1 LATTQADKSTIK
13 SGAAAMLVNSG
24 DFIDH
29 HSMTSTVDTE
39 GRRRDSEWRSPAP
52 ATLDF
57 VDVSATQYNASDYAQ
72 PAPAGRMDSTSAKS
86 ADNLGGAR
94 QVVLPITHA
103 HLPCDREDD
112 SRFPQWVS
120 SRGYG
125 WLLDVE
131 EDEDEDMNVPL
142 L

>member
-1 LATTQADKSTIK
+1 
-13 SGAAAMLVNSG
+13 MLVNSG

-57 VDVSATQYNASDYAQ
+57 VDLSATPYNASDYAQ
-72 PAPAGRMDSTSAKS
+72 PAPAGRMDSTSVKS

-94 QVVLPITHA
+94 QVVLPITHSR
-103 HLPCDREDD
+103 LPCDREDD

-120 SRGYG
+120 SRDYG

>member
-1 LATTQADKSTIK
+1 
-13 SGAAAMLVNSG
+13 
-24 DFIDH
+24 
-29 HSMTSTVDTE
+29 
-39 GRRRDSEWRSPAP
+39 
-52 ATLDF
+52 
-57 VDVSATQYNASDYAQ
+57 
-72 PAPAGRMDSTSAKS
+72 MDSTSAKS

-94 QVVLPITHA
+94 QVVLPITYA
-103 HLPCDREDD
+103 RLPYGTIVREDD